1 MSLLCIDPEI
11 SCTNGTVRLV
21 GGQMANE
28 GRVEMCFNN
37 HWGTV
42 CDDLWDSNDAAVVC
56 RKLGYPAGR
65 QPPRMGT
72 CYPQL
77 NKYSV
82 LFLLLPLLFFLSS
95 SFPLYLS
102 FHLSTFLP
110 LPLSPSSP
118 SLSLSPSFFFFLSL
132 PLSIFLPW
140 PPKVMQLHCS
150 AHSTA
155 MEWELSGWMMYVV
168 WGMRL
173 HWRTACTGVSA

>member
-102 FHLSTFLP
+102 FHLSP
-110 LPLSPSSP
+110 
-118 SLSLSPSFFFFLSL
+118 SPSFSILSL
-132 PLSIFLPW
+132 PLSFSLLFLLPLSLSLSSYHGH
-140 PPKVMQLHCS
+140 PRSCS
-150 AHSTA
+150 CIAPLILRQ
-155 MEWELSGWMMYVV
+155 WSGNCLV
-168 WGMRL
+168 G
-173 HWRTACTGVSA
+173 